1 MDHKLGVYS
10 TYVAGNEKA
19 EQCLSLFGRMVG
31 FFFASQW
38 NILAISM
45 LSHSFRHTHAH
56 RKVLKVSLFALKIFP
71 SLGKKKKAAAWK
83 NNFLLSFH
91 DL

>member
-31 FFFASQW
+31 FFFLPPSG
-38 NILAISM
+38 
-45 LSHSFRHTHAH
+45 
-56 RKVLKVSLFALKIFP
+56 IF
-71 SLGKKKKAAAWK
+71 
-83 NNFLLSFH
+83 
-91 DL
+91 